1 MGERRRSLR
10 ERERVGT
17 DKRVGDRF
25 ARENSMK
32 GERKKSRKGPLCE
45 K

>member
-1 MGERRRSLR
+1 M
-10 ERERVGT
+10 GT

-25 ARENSMK
+25 ARETSMK

-45 K
+45 KLSGRWKGVVKWS